1 MALAASSSALARA
14 LLLRGPGRAWGTGL
28 QARCGGGGGPVNL
41 ARPAAAEL
49 AEQDELTWEDG
60 TAQPEPCLDEFN
72 LLTTVRGPRARTR
85 PGLPFTPGRAAS
97 SQRR

>member
-1 MALAASSSALARA
+1 MALAGTSGALLARA
-14 LLLRGPGRAWGTGL
+14 LLRGPGRAWGTGL